1 MIKFILFF
9 RNFAHMKPLVHI
21 VVFLGVVLIV
31 ACNHKSA
38 TVYPVERTCH
48 DLEEIDSLMWKQP
61 DSAFAMLMKYT
72 ASSKADSLDEFDGHY
87 CQLLISELLYKN
99 YYEQSNREELLKAV
113 DYFDSICCRGELN
126 ASAIV
131 FLDAR
136 AHYINGVGYYE
147 TDSVVEAC
155 AEYLKAL
162 ETMDS
167 HFKET
172 ELKGTKA
179 IFMFLTYNRL
189 LSLFSSQFMLDPAIS
204 CGSQALVY
212 CQKEPSLRK
221 EIHNTYFHIGKQYDM
236 KGEKDVASSYYGQAI
251 KFLDTST
258 LIYRDAVS
266 MKALCDYQMGLGA
279 EQSLNTI
286 KQTLSSAEGEEEKI
300 SRFVAIGAI
309 FLEEGVYDSA
319 LYYFEPVYKYETA
332 TMVKIGIAESLR
344 VVYDST
350 GNREKSDEC
359 IKFLV
364 QHKNPEGEDNIMV
377 SKLGEKYAL
386 YLNQKRERQSKESRK
401 KSIITKA
408 LIVIPIVFL
417 IITTIILLV
426 EQRGRKLLN
435 HQKEAMETERQAHR
449 MAQAAMAGRLK
460 RKNQEVRDLKGQ
472 IRQDGLTLG
481 NTAALSFV
489 EEPVCCLILRRV
501 IEGEFKSKVDYIN
514 YKDAALNKQQLLELR
529 LAADNHFNQFTVR
542 LKKAFPK
549 LTNSDLDYCCL
560 YLLGLTDADVAALMQ
575 RAYNTVIE
583 RNGKIRKI
591 LGSENPLPITLTN
604 LAKNTLSF
612 D

>member
-1 MIKFILFF
+1 
-9 RNFAHMKPLVHI
+9 MKPLVHI
-21 VVFLGVVLIV
+21 VVFLGMSLMV
-31 ACNHKSA
+31 ACSHKS
-38 TVYPVERTCH
+38 VILEPVEIPCH

-61 DSAFAMLMKYT
+61 DSAFVMLLDFA
-72 ASSKADSLDEFDGHY
+72 ASSKAHSLDVFNEHY

-162 ETMDS
+162 ETMES

-179 IFMFLTYNRL
+179 IFMFLTYNRS
-189 LSLFSSQFMLDPAIS
+189 LSLFSSQFMLDPAIA
-204 CGSQALVY
+204 CGEQALAY
-212 CQKEPSLRK
+212 CQKEHSLHK
-221 EIHNTYFHIGKQYDM
+221 EIPNTYFHIGKQYDM

-251 KFLDTST
+251 KLLDTST

-266 MKALCDYQMGLGA
+266 QKALCDYQMGLGA

-319 LYYFEPVYKYETA
+319 LYFFEPVYKYETA
-332 TMVKIGIAESLR
+332 TMVKIGIAENLR

-359 IKFLV
+359 IRFLIE
-364 QHKNPEGEDNIMV
+364 HKSPEGEDNVMV
-377 SKLGEKYAL
+377 SKLGEKFMVYV
-386 YLNQKRERQSKESRK
+386 NQKHEKQAEEARK
-401 KSIITKA
+401 RSIKKTAGI
-408 LIVIPIVFL
+408 LIPIVYFIVL
-417 IITTIILLV
+417 AIIVLV
-426 EQRGRKLLN
+426 KRKDRKLLK
-435 HQKEAMETERQAHR
+435 HQEEAMEAEQHAHR

-460 RKNQEVRDLKGQ
+460 RKSQEVRDLKGQ

-529 LAADNHFNQFTVR
+529 LAADHHFNQFTVR

-591 LGSENPLPITLTN
+591 LGSEDPLPITLTD
-604 LAKNTLSF
+604 LAKNSLYV

>member
-1 MIKFILFF
+1 
-9 RNFAHMKPLVHI
+9 MKPFMHLA
-21 VVFLGVVLIV
+21 VVLGIALIT
-31 ACNHKSA
+31 ACGPKSELGK
-38 TVYPVERTCH
+38 PFDRPFHE
-48 DLEEIDSLMWKQP
+48 LEMIDSLMWQRP
-61 DSAFAMLMKYT
+61 DSALAVMMDFA
-72 ASSKADSLDEFDGHY
+72 ASSKTDSLDVFNEHY

-99 YYEQSNREELLKAV
+99 YYEQSNREELLKSV
-113 DYFDSICCRGELN
+113 GYFDSICSSGALN
-126 ASAIV
+126 TSAIV

-221 EIHNTYFHIGKQYDM
+221 EIPNTYFHIGKQYDI

-309 FLEEGVYDSA
+309 FMEEGTYDSA
-319 LYYFEPVYKYETA
+319 LYYFEPVYKNETA
-332 TMVKIGIAESLR
+332 TTIKIGIAESLWG
-344 VVYDST
+344 VYDST
-350 GNREKSDEC
+350 GNQERSDEC
-359 IKFLV
+359 IRFLAK
-364 QHKNPEGEDNIMV
+364 HKKPEGENKAMV
-377 SKLGEKYAL
+377 SQLGEKFMVYV
-386 YLNQKRERQSKESRK
+386 NQKHEKQAEEARK
-401 KSIITKA
+401 RSIKKTAGI
-408 LIVIPIVFL
+408 LISIVFFIVL
-417 IITTIILLV
+417 AIIVLV
-426 EQRGRKLLN
+426 KRKDRKLLK
-435 HQKEAMETERQAHR
+435 HQEETMEAEQHAHR
-449 MAQAAMAGRLK
+449 MAQVAMAGRLK
-460 RKNQEVRDLKGQ
+460 RKNQEILELKDQ
-472 IRQDGLTLG
+472 IRQQDNNLIKETV
-481 NTAALSFV
+481 TASSFV
-489 EEPVCCLILRRV
+489 EEPACRLIMKRV
-501 IEGEFKSKVDYIN
+501 TEGRFKSKVDYIN
-514 YKDAALNKQQLLELR
+514 YKDSALTNQQLLELR
-529 LAADNHFNQFTVR
+529 MAADQHFRRFTIR
-542 LKKAFPK
+542 LKKTHPE
-549 LTNSDLDYCCL
+549 LTNTDLDYCCL

-575 RAYNTVIE
+575 RAYNTVVE
-583 RNGKIRKI
+583 RKGKIRKI

>member
-1 MIKFILFF
+1 
-9 RNFAHMKPLVHI
+9 MKPLVRI
-21 VVFLGVVLIV
+21 VVFLGMSLMV
-31 ACNHKSA
+31 ACSHKS
-38 TVYPVERTCH
+38 VILEPVERPCH

-61 DSAFAMLMKYT
+61 DSAFVMLLDFA
-72 ASSKADSLDEFDGHY
+72 ASSKAHSLDVFNEHY

-147 TDSVVEAC
+147 TDSVVKAC

-162 ETMDS
+162 ETMES

-189 LSLFSSQFMLDPAIS
+189 LSLFSSQFMLDPAIA
-204 CGSQALVY
+204 CGEQALAY
-212 CQKEPSLRK
+212 CQKEHSLHK
-221 EIHNTYFHIGKQYDM
+221 EIPNTYSHIGKQYDM

-251 KFLDTST
+251 KLLDTST

-279 EQSLNTI
+279 KQSLNTI

-309 FLEEGVYDSA
+309 FMEEGTYDSA
-319 LYYFEPVYKYETA
+319 LHYFEPVYKYET
-332 TMVKIGIAESLR
+332 TTRVKIGIAENLR

-350 GNREKSDEC
+350 GNQEKSDEC
-359 IKFLV
+359 IRFLV
-364 QHKNPEGEDNIMV
+364 EHKKPEGEDNVMV
-377 SKLGEKYAL
+377 SKLGEKYAI
-386 YLNQKRERQSKESRK
+386 YLGQKHEKQSEESRK
-401 KSIITKA
+401 KTIITTA
-408 LIVIPIVFL
+408 IIVIPVVL
-417 IITTIILLV
+417 IMILTIILLV
-426 EQRGRKLLN
+426 EWRGRKLLN
-435 HQKEAMETERQAHR
+435 HQKEAMETEKQAHR

-472 IRQDGLTLG
+472 IRQEGLTSG
-481 NTAALSFV
+481 NSTASSFV
-489 EEPVCCLILRRV
+489 EEPVCHLIMKRV
-501 IEGEFKSKVDYIN
+501 TEGEFKSKVDYIN

-529 LAADNHFNQFTVR
+529 LAADHHFNQFTVR

-591 LGSENPLPITLTN
+591 LGSENPLPTTLTD
-604 LAKNTLSF
+604 LAKSTLSI

>member
-1 MIKFILFF
+1 MVK
-9 RNFAHMKPLVHI
+9 
-21 VVFLGVVLIV
+21 
-31 ACNHKSA
+31 
-38 TVYPVERTCH
+38 
-48 DLEEIDSLMWKQP
+48 
-61 DSAFAMLMKYT
+61 
-72 ASSKADSLDEFDGHY
+72 
-87 CQLLISELLYKN
+87 
-99 YYEQSNREELLKAV
+99 
-113 DYFDSICCRGELN
+113 
-126 ASAIV
+126 
-131 FLDAR
+131 
-136 AHYINGVGYYE
+136 
-147 TDSVVEAC
+147 AC
-155 AEYLKAL
+155 AEYLRAL
-162 ETMDS
+162 ETMES

-189 LSLFSSQFMLDPAIS
+189 LSLFSSQFMLDPAIA
-204 CGSQALVY
+204 CGEQALAY
-212 CQKEPSLRK
+212 CQKEHSLHK
-221 EIHNTYFHIGKQYDM
+221 EIPNTYFHIGKQYDM

-266 MKALCDYQMGLGA
+266 LKALCDYQMGLGA

-332 TMVKIGIAESLR
+332 TMVKIGIAENLR
-344 VVYDST
+344 IVYDNT
-350 GNREKSDEC
+350 GNQKKSDEC
-359 IKFLV
+359 IRFLV
-364 QHKNPEGEDNIMV
+364 EHKNPEGEDNVMV
-377 SKLGEKYAL
+377 SKLGEEYAI
-386 YLNQKRERQSKESRK
+386 YLGQKHEKQSEKSRK
-401 KSIITKA
+401 KSIITTA
-408 LIVIPIVFL
+408 IIVIPVVL
-417 IITTIILLV
+417 IMILTIILLV
-426 EQRGRKLLN
+426 EWRGRKLLN
-435 HQKEAMETERQAHR
+435 HQKEAMETEKQAHR

-481 NTAALSFV
+481 NSAALSFV

-529 LAADNHFNQFTVR
+529 LAADHHFNQFTVR

-591 LGSENPLPITLTN
+591 LGSENPLPITLTD
-604 LAKNTLSF
+604 LAKNSLYV

>member
-1 MIKFILFF
+1 MQSLNYFC
-9 RNFAHMKPLVHI
+9 NFAFMRPFMHLA
-21 VVFLGVVLIV
+21 VVLGIALIT
-31 ACNHKSA
+31 ACRPKSELGK
-38 TVYPVERTCH
+38 PFDRPCH
-48 DLEEIDSLMWKQP
+48 ELEMIDSLMWKQP

-172 ELKGTKA
+172 ELKGAKA

-189 LSLFSSQFMLDPAIS
+189 LSLFSSLFMLDPAIS

-221 EIHNTYFHIGKQYDM
+221 EIPNTYFHIGKQYDM

-309 FLEEGVYDSA
+309 FMEEGTYDSA
-319 LYYFEPVYKYETA
+319 LHYFEPVYKYET
-332 TMVKIGIAESLR
+332 TTRVKIGIAENLR

-350 GNREKSDEC
+350 GNQEKSDDC
-359 IKFLV
+359 IRFLV
-364 QHKNPEGEDNIMV
+364 EHKKPEGEDNVMV
-377 SKLGEKYAL
+377 SKLGEKYAI
-386 YLNQKRERQSKESRK
+386 YLDQKHEKQSEESRK
-401 KSIITKA
+401 KTIITTA
-408 LIVIPIVFL
+408 IIVIPAVLLMIL
-417 IITTIILLV
+417 TIILLV
-426 EQRGRKLLN
+426 ERRSRKLLN
-435 HQKEAMETERQAHR
+435 HQKEAMETEKQAHR
-449 MAQAAMAGRLK
+449 MVQAAMAGRLK

-472 IRQDGLTLG
+472 IRQEGLTSG
-481 NTAALSFV
+481 NSTASSFV
-489 EEPVCCLILRRV
+489 EEPVCHLIMKRV
-501 IEGEFKSKVDYIN
+501 TEGEFKSKVDYIN

-529 LAADNHFNQFTVR
+529 LAADHHFNQFTVR

-591 LGSENPLPITLTN
+591 LGSENPLTITLTD
-604 LAKNTLSF
+604 LAKNVLSV